1 MHKRIICMLIA
12 ALLSLVA
19 CSQQSL
25 ERRGERHQEMD
36 RSHNSLYQDQTSQ
49 TNYGYKKRPVD
60 FTRSDR
66 DQTNGQNEI
75 GFFHADR
82 VNYPNQAQ
90 QPNVFI
96 DRSILAKHISQM
108 LISLPQVKASTVLVT
123 DDHVFLGVQQRPA
136 PKGSKPMTGK
146 QLDYEAKR
154 VAQSVTPRFFKVH
167 VTHRA
172 DLEREINQIGMR
184 MQKNGDIEGT
194 NGNLNDLLRRM
205 GDETP
210 PG

>member
-1 MHKRIICMLIA
+1 MRKRIVCMLLA

-25 ERRGERHQEMD
+25 ERRGDRHQDMD
-36 RSHNSLYQDQTSQ
+36 RSHNSLYQDQSSQ

-60 FTRSDR
+60 FHRSDR

-90 QPNVFI
+90 QPHVFI

-108 LISLPQVKASTVLVT
+108 LVSLPQVKAATVLVT
-123 DDHVFLGVQQRPA
+123 DDHVFLGVQQQPA
-136 PKGSKPMTGK
+136 PRGSKPMTEK
-146 QLDYEAKR
+146 QLDYEARR
-154 VAQSVTPRFFKVH
+154 VAQSVTPRYYKIH
-167 VTHRA
+167 VTHHA
-172 DLEREINQIGMR
+172 DLEREINHIGMR

-194 NGNLNDLLRRM
+194 NGSLNDLLRRM